1 MLQSAKQLQLKWYQI
16 GFVKKSLSFK
26 SMNVHQQITLVTKE
40 QQSLKWS
47 SPISSSIFM
56 IIHPTFSRASSVILK
71 SGRYTEG
78 AGAWKEWYIGFR
90 IRAFSTRAPPRS
102 QQDPHHHRHHSLG
115 KNYNFQSL
123 LWIALN
129 ISFIITLPM
138 CCVKWN
144 EKGQSKAQFQKSIR
158 LNCLRSVRTSC
169 VRNRIMTWA
178 WDSGGDPPNQ
188 RVV

>member
-1 MLQSAKQLQLKWYQI
+1 M
-16 GFVKKSLSFK
+16 
-26 SMNVHQQITLVTKE
+26 M
-40 QQSLKWS
+40 
-47 SPISSSIFM
+47 
-56 IIHPTFSRASSVILK
+56 IHPTFSRASSVILK

-102 QQDPHHHRHHSLG
+102 QQDPHHHHHDSSG

-144 EKGQSKAQFQKSIR
+144 EKGQSKAQFQKSIH
-158 LNCLRSVRTSC
+158 LNCLRIVRTSC

-178 WDSGGDPPNQ
+178 WDSGGDPPNPK
-188 RVV
+188 VVQSTISRRLKIGRRRISFETFLSKCECCASM